1 MSIGMA
7 GGYNKECKARSSDNI
22 SLSLQ
27 VVKIEHPC
35 DSALISPRP
44 TDIYG
49 FKMQS
54 MQIPVAH
61 FNMT

>member
-1 MSIGMA
+1 MIIGVA
-7 GGYNKECKARSSDNI
+7 GDYNKECKARSSDNI

-44 TDIYG
+44 TDIRVQNAVRANSRG
-49 FKMQS
+49 TF
-54 MQIPVAH
+54 
-61 FNMT
+61 